1 MFNNQ
6 QHLKSII
13 MKSKIIGVLA
23 IVFVLGLGGWK
34 YYSWAHPETV
44 SPDAPVTSSN
54 VVGGSTSESAPTV
67 VTHAPQFDV
76 EVQNPINGVKLGV
89 IEVGASGFN
98 CFGVRVDK
106 QDNWALEYKEFGES
120 AAYEGFMSAEDVKAG
135 LKKYILSLGEHGVAG
150 RNIHFVVS
158 SGAMKNPKTP
168 MVVKTIKGMGYQV
181 NTVTATE
188 EGQYAFSAL
197 ISKTY
202 RTDSFTVDI
211 GSGNTK
217 VSWYEN
223 GRIKSLEGPGAK
235 YDQIPLTK
243 EEVTS
248 QITALV
254 QQVPA
259 SSRQQCFIIGG
270 IPFKLAS
277 DSRQGEERFTLLG
290 PPTDY
295 NADGNDKK
303 AAGLVIYKAIFDT
316 SGTDKFIFDW
326 DANFTIG
333 FLLTLN

>member
-1 MFNNQ
+1 
-6 QHLKSII
+6 
-13 MKSKIIGVLA
+13 MKNKIIIAL
-23 IVFVLGLGGWK
+23 VFVALIGLGGYK
-34 YYSWAHPETV
+34 YYKFKNPDPQEQTAAVTAGTTSDGSAPSPTTESTV
-44 SPDAPVTSSN
+44 S
-54 VVGGSTSESAPTV
+54 
-67 VTHAPQFDV
+67 HAPKFNV
-76 EVQNPINGVKLGV
+76 EVENPVDGVKLGV

-106 QDNWALEYKEFGES
+106 KDNWALEYKEFGES
-120 AAYEGFMSAEDVKAG
+120 AAYEGFMSADDVKAG

-150 RNIHFVVS
+150 KNIHFVVS
-158 SGAMKNPKTP
+158 SGAMKNPKTS
-168 MVVKTIKGMGYQV
+168 MVLQAIKAMGYQV
-181 NTVTATE
+181 NVVTATQ

-202 RTDSFTVDI
+202 RDNSFTVDI

-243 EEVTS
+243 EEVTA
-248 QITALV
+248 QITELV
-254 QQVPA
+254 NKVPQ
-259 SSRQQCFIIGG
+259 SSRAQCFIIGG

-277 DSRQGEERFTLLG
+277 DTRQGEERFTLLG

-303 AAGLVIYKAIFDT
+303 AAGLVIYKAIFDA